1 VSSPSGTARRG
12 ATALVAHSGG
22 PTAVINASLLGVVEE
37 ARRQAEIGSVWGAV
51 DGVQGML
58 SGTFLDLL
66 AQPEGTLNAVAHTPA
81 SALGTSRLQVGQP
94 ELEQIL
100 QKFRAHD
107 IRYFFY
113 TGGNGSMG
121 TANQLAAMARDAG
134 IELSVIGIPKTIDND
149 LAETDHSPGYATA
162 ARFQA
167 CAVRDIGADNR
178 ALPGQVEI
186 VEALGRNAGWLAAA
200 TALARHREDDPPHLI
215 YLPENPLPLPRL
227 LDDVDRVFQRLNR
240 CVVTVC
246 EGQLDEHGEPFGADV
261 RPGSRASLAMNLGHR
276 LAMLITQRLK
286 IRARSEKP
294 GLLGRVSL
302 AERSARD
309 WEEARLCGQMAV
321 RVACEGA
328 HGAMVTL
335 VREPGIEYSVST
347 RLVTLERVAHIERP
361 VPAAWIGPA
370 GNDVTS
376 EFYSYAEP
384 LVGPIAYH
392 EQLEWRPAS
401 ARP

>member
-1 VSSPSGTARRG
+1 VRFPVR
-12 ATALVAHSGG
+12 
-22 PTAVINASLLGVVEE
+22 
-37 ARRQAEIGSVWGAV
+37 W
-51 DGVQGML
+51 
-58 SGTFLDLL
+58 
-66 AQPEGTLNAVAHTPA
+66 
-81 SALGTSRLQVGQP
+81 
-94 ELEQIL
+94 
-100 QKFRAHD
+100 KF
-107 IRYFFY
+107 
-113 TGGNGSMG
+113 
-121 TANQLAAMARDAG
+121 
-134 IELSVIGIPKTIDND
+134 
-149 LAETDHSPGYATA
+149 
-162 ARFQA
+162 
-167 CAVRDIGADNR
+167 
-178 ALPGQVEI
+178 

-215 YLPENPLPLPRL
+215 YLPENPLPLSRL

-347 RLVTLERVAHIERP
+347 GLVTLERVAHIERP